1 MVNAGKYTVHGCYGD
16 ALRPP
21 PHMFRFRFRL
31 ANHIA
36 PSS

>member
-16 ALRPP
+16 ALGPP
-21 PHMFRFRFRL
+21 PHMFRFRL